1 MRDADVVIA
10 GGGLAGS
17 LAAAMLGRAGINAAI
32 VDPHTVYPEDFR
44 CEKLDGTQMH
54 TVGLTGLA
62 DAVLRASTP
71 DRECWVARFGRVVEK
86 RPGDQQGIMY
96 DTLVNTIRA
105 EIPASVPFI
114 HAKVTDIATGP
125 ERQTVKLSNGEEISA
140 RLVVVATGLNPGIR
154 EKLGVTRDIIS
165 AGHSISVGFDAKPAD
180 PRGFPFPALTYFSE
194 SPADK
199 MAYITLFPI
208 GNPRAGEPPARS
220 RASTTRYGERPARA
234 PLVAAPG
241 PRVANAPLGGAALRA
256 NLFGYRHLHDPWL
269 KQLRETPRET
279 LYGIWPGLRR
289 LMGDFTVDGFVKIR
303 PVDLYVTHGY
313 RQQGVVLVGDAF
325 ATSCPAA
332 GTGARKALV
341 DAERLCNVHIPHW
354 LATPGMG
361 EDKIAAFYDDPVK
374 RACDDYCVDKAF
386 GLRTFTL
393 DTSPAGIARR
403 WIKFG
408 LHWGKGALRSLTA
421 PAPSTAVHDDE
432 EHAPKLARSDRH
444 F

>member
-1 MRDADVVIA
+1 MREADVVIV
-10 GGGLAGS
+10 GSGLAGS
-17 LAAAMLGRAGINAAI
+17 FAAVMLGRAGISTVI
-32 VDPHTVYPEDFR
+32 VDPHTAYPEDFR
-44 CEKLDGTQMH
+44 CEKLDGVQMH
-54 TVGLTGLA
+54 TIGLTGLA
-62 DAVLRASTP
+62 DAVLRASTA
-71 DRECWVARFGRVVEK
+71 DRECWVARFGHIVEK

-96 DTLVNTIRA
+96 DTLVNTARA

-114 HAKVTDIATGP
+114 HAKVTDIATGAA
-125 ERQTVKLSNGEEISA
+125 RQTVKLSNGDSVSA
-140 RLVVVATGLNPGIR
+140 RLVVVATGLNPNVR
-154 EKLGVTRDIIS
+154 DKLGITRDIIS

-194 SPADK
+194 SPTDK

-208 GNPRAGEPPARS
+208 GN
-220 RASTTRYGERPARA
+220 
-234 PLVAAPG
+234 VM
-241 PRVANAPLGGAALRA
+241 RA

-269 KQLRETPRET
+269 RQLRETPRET
-279 LYGIWPGLRR
+279 LYDIWPGLRA

-303 PVDLYVTHGY
+303 PVDLYVTDGY

-341 DAERLCNVHIPHW
+341 DVERLCNVHIPQW
-354 LATPGMG
+354 LKTPGLG

-374 RACDDYCVDKAF
+374 RACDDYSAEKAF
-386 GLRTFTL
+386 SLRAFTL
-393 DTSPAGIARR
+393 DTSAAGIARR

-408 LHWGKGALRSLTA
+408 LHWGKGTMRSLMT
-421 PAPSTAVHDDE
+421 PAPSTLVHDDE
-432 EHAPKLARSDRH
+432 GNAPQLARGDRH

>member
-1 MRDADVVIA
+1 MREADVVIA

-17 LAAAMLGRAGINAAI
+17 LAAAMLGRAGINAVI

-86 RPGDQQGIMY
+86 RSGDQQGVMY
-96 DTLVNTIRA
+96 DTLVNTIRG
-105 EIPASVPFI
+105 EIPASVPFV
-114 HAKVTDIATGP
+114 HAKVTDITTGP
-125 ERQTVKLSNGEEISA
+125 ERQTVKLSNGDEISA
-140 RLVVVATGLNPGIR
+140 RLVVVATGLNPSIR
-154 EKLGVTRDIIS
+154 EKLGITRDIIS
-165 AGHSISVGFDAKPAD
+165 AGHSISIGFDAKPAD

-208 GNPRAGEPPARS
+208 GS
-220 RASTTRYGERPARA
+220 
-234 PLVAAPG
+234 VM
-241 PRVANAPLGGAALRA
+241 RA

-279 LYGIWPGLRR
+279 LYGIWPGLRA

-313 RQQGVVLVGDAF
+313 RQPGVVLLGDAF
-325 ATSCPAA
+325 STSCPAA

-341 DAERLCNVHIPHW
+341 DAERLCNVHIPRW
-354 LATPGMG
+354 LETPGMG
-361 EDKIAAFYDDPVK
+361 EDKIAMFYDDPIK
-374 RACDDYCVDKAF
+374 RACDEYSADKAF
-386 GLRTFTL
+386 DLRAFTL
-393 DTSPAGIARR
+393 DTSVAGIAKR

-408 LHWGKGALRSLTA
+408 LHWGKGTLRSLAA
-421 PAPSTAVHDDE
+421 PRPTIAEHDDE
-432 EHAPKLARSDRH
+432 EHAPKLAPSDRH
-444 F
+444 L